1 MPSFSRLGTANLAL
15 LTLYFVPIWGADAV
29 RALKSPFS
37 GFEHRVYGVMANYLQ
52 QVFGFGLDGL
62 LWTSN
67 ILAGIKLV
75 AVAGLVAYGIE
86 FARSL
91 VMHRAVDRATL
102 DVVLALIVVSVT
114 ISAVPALTL
123 EDAAFVRLY
132 ATQIL
137 LVAGAVIVITVE
149 RHIEQ
154 SVPAAAAVMVREIDG
169 ERRAAAAQLT
179 SDAEAATLRP
189 AA

>member
-1 MPSFSRLGTANLAL
+1 MD
-15 LTLYFVPIWGADAV
+15 GA
-29 RALKSPFS
+29 
-37 GFEHRVYGVMANYLQ
+37 MANYLQ
-52 QVFGFGLDGL
+52 QVFGFGVDIL

-67 ILAGIKLV
+67 VVAAFKLL

-154 SVPAAAAVMVREIDG
+154 SVPAAAAVMVREVDG

-179 SDAEAATLRP
+179 SDAAAATLRP